1 MNLKKYTHVLIIFFG
16 LIITFIFCI
25 RIKDHL
31 INIFLKFNKVCVDLV
46 NAGLIG
52 DFFGGFIGTIFAII
66 SVYLLYSTLVSQ
78 RQESNENR
86 QVLILQ
92 QFDNIFFELLNLHK
106 QNVENFQA
114 VDYKGNVHKGRPFF
128 TYQKEELKKYF
139 VPKTSINQNRKE
151 AIKTFE
157 ILYVYYD
164 EEFSMYFKTLYQLY
178 NLILNEPL
186 TDNQKLKYAKILR
199 AQLSNGEL
207 FFIRYNAMTEI
218 GSNSIKFIND
228 FHLLKHL
235 SNVELLE
242 FQFWTNKMDEYEK
255 KGIYNIFKDL
265 KHIIKNIIEDSE
277 TIELVKTYKHGKYKF
292 TVLSKKNYE
301 LYVSIF
307 IDSSKNPSGQFNVN
321 GLCKFNISQ
330 IHNLLK
336 CVLKEYIIYSNY
348 NKFNKSSEI
357 EFKTLSEDNGVILLK
372 VENTKQNPI
381 KLKLNVVEP
390 NDTKISFFVTSI
402 KKNLQKK
409 LQLTQVWCNGK

>member
-1 MNLKKYTHVLIIFFG
+1 MNIKKYTHVIIIFLG
-16 LIITFIFCI
+16 LSITSVFCF
-25 RIKDHL
+25 RIKDHIL
-31 INIFLKFNKVCVDLV
+31 NIFTKFNETCVNLG

-78 RQESNENR
+78 RKESNENR
-86 QVLILQ
+86 EVMILQ
-92 QFDNIFFELLNLHK
+92 QFDNVFFELLNLHK

-114 VDYKGNVHKGRPFF
+114 IDYSGNVHKGRSFF

-139 VPKTSINQNRKE
+139 VPKTSINRNRKE
-151 AIKTFE
+151 AIKSFE

-164 EEFSMYFKTLYQLY
+164 EEFSMFFKTLYQLY

-186 TDNQKLKYAKILR
+186 TNNQKLKYAKILR

-218 GSNSIKFIND
+218 GSNSIKFINE

-235 SNVELLE
+235 SNIELIE

-265 KHIIKNIIEDSE
+265 KHIVKNILEDHNTTQLE
-277 TIELVKTYKHGKYKF
+277 KTYKHGKYKF
-292 TVLSKKNYE
+292 TVLSKNNYE

-307 IDSSKNPSGQFNVN
+307 IDSSKNPSGLFNVN

-336 CVLKEYIIYSNY
+336 CALKEFIIYSNY
-348 NKFNKSSEI
+348 NRFNKSNELQ
-357 EFKTLSEDNGVILLK
+357 FTTLWEDNGVILIK
-372 VENTKQNPI
+372 VENTKKNRI
-381 KLKLNVVEP
+381 KLKKNNVNTNFKNKVFE
-390 NDTKISFFVTSI
+390 KIITLKNIS
-402 KKNLQKK
+402 KKN
-409 LQLTQVWCNGK
+409 